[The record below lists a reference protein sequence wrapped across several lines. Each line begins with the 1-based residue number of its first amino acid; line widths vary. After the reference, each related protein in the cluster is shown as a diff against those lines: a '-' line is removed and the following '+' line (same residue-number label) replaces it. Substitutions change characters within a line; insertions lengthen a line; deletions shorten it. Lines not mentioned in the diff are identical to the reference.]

1 MLKEYDENS
10 IKNLTII
17 ITGCNSGIGKETAR
31 ELYRNGA
38 RIIMANRNENQTK
51 EIIEKFRNEF
61 PESTGQLI
69 YKNLDLASMIS
80 VKKFSND
87 IINNEPKLN
96 ILINN
101 AAVFN
106 APFMITDDGFE
117 INTQI
122 NHLAPALLTKLLL
135 PKLQSTFQEQNQLAR
150 IIFVTSV
157 LAKNGKINYD
167 YLTKIK

>member
-1 MLKEYDENS
+1 MLKEYGVNS
-10 IKNLTII
+10 TKNLTII

-31 ELYRNGA
+31 ELYKNGA
-38 RIIMANRNENQTK
+38 RIIMANRNQTQTK
-51 EIIEKFRNEF
+51 EIMDKFRNEF
-61 PESTGQLI
+61 PESTGQLV
-69 YKNLDLASMIS
+69 YKNLDLASMVS

-96 ILINN
+96 VLINN
-101 AAVFN
+101 AAVFK
-106 APFMITDDGFE
+106 APSVITDDGFE

-135 PKLQSTFQEQNQLAR
+135 PKLQSTFDELNQTAR
-150 IIFVTSV
+150 IIFVTSI
-157 LAKNGKINYD
+157 LAKNGKIDYD